1 MTTECDNCKKSFP
14 PEKIFECEFCNKID
28 DSDEDSDEEEIK
40 EPTQMLCE
48 WRSGSILV
56 SFSGH
61 LDEEEIKEPTQ
72 MLCEWCSRECFIC
85 ESRGC
90 KECVN
95 TVCCDCSVSMCKE
108 CRNGD
113 DLCGC
118 YGKCYWCNRDVD
130 RGSDGWPCDECNR
143 WGCHDCRLGNGCKD
157 CDPNYDSE
165 EEVPIDQIS
174 LNNLSLNP
182 QTKIEVE
189 KQPNDV
195 QSLQEKITK
204 LESEI
209 NQLQYKNL
217 RLTEILDARN
227 EENAEKILDHF
238 YAVNSIR
245 QTAWQ
250 YGMEMDKLYELI
262 PQWCGCYDRL
272 HMANDFEECR
282 IEVIGR
288 REYDEEK
295 EADLDSED
303 FENRNRKPNADET
316 DKIMSDYKDGHMS
329 LYKLADKYDLQINN
343 LFIILKENKV
353 IEKET
358 DVKNY
363 AIFYREYFG
372 VGYEW
377 DGTSDIGLLLE

>member
-1 MTTECDNCKKSFP
+1 MTTKCDNCKKSFP

-40 EPTQMLCE
+40 EPKILLCK
-48 WRSGSILV
+48 R
-56 SFSGH
+56 
-61 LDEEEIKEPTQ
+61 
-72 MLCEWCSRECFIC
+72 CSRECFIC

-90 KECVN
+90 KECLR

-113 DLCGC
+113 ELCGC
-118 YGKCYWCNRDVD
+118 YGKCYWCNREVN

-157 CDPNYDSE
+157 CDPNYDSDE
-165 EEVPIDQIS
+165 ESDEESDEDVEELPIN

-250 YGMEMDKLYELI
+250 YGMEMNKLYELI

-377 DGTSDIGLLLE
+377 DGKSDIGLLLE

>member
-48 WRSGSILV
+48 W
-56 SFSGH
+56 
-61 LDEEEIKEPTQ
+61 
-72 MLCEWCSRECFIC
+72 CSRECFIC

-90 KECVN
+90 RECVN

-143 WGCHDCRLGNGCKD
+143 WGCHDCRLGNGCRECDPIAMQASNKQL
-157 CDPNYDSE
+157 DPNYESDEESE
-165 EEVPIDQIS
+165 EE
-174 LNNLSLNP
+174 
-182 QTKIEVE
+182 E
-189 KQPNDV
+189 KQPDDV
-195 QSLQEKITK
+195 QSLKEKITK

-303 FENRNRKPNADET
+303 FENRNRKPTADET
-316 DKIMSDYKDGHMS
+316 NKILSDYEDGHMS

-377 DGTSDIGLLLE
+377 DGKSDIGLLLE

>member
-1 MTTECDNCKKSFP
+1 MTTECCNCNKSFP
-14 PEKIFECEFCNKID
+14 IEKTFECEICNKED
-28 DSDEDSDEEEIK
+28 DSDEEEIK
-40 EPTQMLCE
+40 EPKMICK
-48 WRSGSILV
+48 S
-56 SFSGH
+56 
-61 LDEEEIKEPTQ
+61 
-72 MLCEWCSRECFIC
+72 CSNECFVC
-85 ESRGC
+85 ELRGC
-90 KECVN
+90 KECLR
-95 TVCCDCSVSMCKE
+95 TVCCDCSVSMCQE

-118 YGKCYWCNRDVD
+118 YGKCYWCNREVD
-130 RGSDGWPCDECNR
+130 RGSDGWPCDECDR
-143 WGCHDCRLGNGCKD
+143 WGCRSCRIDNGCKE
-157 CDPNYDSE
+157 CDPIAKQASNKQLDPEYESE
-165 EEVPIDQIS
+165 EEEEEEME
-174 LNNLSLNP
+174 
-182 QTKIEVE
+182 KIEIEIKEEIE
-189 KQPNDV
+189 KEPEDV
-195 QSLQEKITK
+195 QSLKEKITK

-209 NQLQYKNL
+209 QKLKCKNEKL
-217 RLTEILDARN
+217 KDILDARN
-227 EENAEKILDHF
+227 EEDSENILNHF

-250 YGMEMDKLYELI
+250 YGMEIDKLYELI

-316 DKIMSDYKDGHMS
+316 NKILSDYEDGHMS
-329 LYKLADKYDLQINN
+329 LYKLSDKYDLQINN
-343 LFIILKENKV
+343 LFIILKENGK

-358 DVKNY
+358 DAKGY
-363 AIFYREYFG
+363 ASFYREYFG

-377 DGTSDIGLLLE
+377 DGKSVIGLLFE